1 MVSIYIKNINQL
13 ANRIVELYKTKY
25 GLRSK
30 DEAIE
35 KMILTFS
42 KEFKQEELNRD
53 WRTDPATD
61 KQRGLLKSIKINIHK
76 DTTKLEA
83 DKLIKE
89 NKDKLK

>member
-1 MVSIYIKNINQL
+1 MVSIYIKEISQL

-30 DEAIE
+30 DNAIE

-42 KEFKQEELNRD
+42 NKFTKEELNRD

-61 KQRGLLKSIKINIHK
+61 KQRNLLKSIKINIPK

>member
-1 MVSIYIKNINQL
+1 MVSIYIKEISQL

-30 DEAIE
+30 DNAIE

-61 KQRGLLKSIKINIHK
+61 KQRSLLKSIKINIPK